1 MIAHEPTRF
10 PAFLFAF
17 AFVASMTNAQSKGRY
32 DLDTTS
38 HVLLLEGITMDD
50 EDRPIAGARV
60 RVEVDG
66 KELAQWNADTKGRFA
81 VELDIG
87 TMYAIDVVAEAYVKK
102 RFIVDTRTED
112 PASIVTVPFEAHV
125 SLIKESDMEGA
136 DLGELDF
143 PFAFVTYD
151 AKEKAYMAD
160 PVYIEEMKRLESAL
174 MLSSARARKRR
185 PQ

>member
-1 MIAHEPTRF
+1 MIAYELTRL
-10 PAFLFAF
+10 PAFLLGFV
-17 AFVASMTNAQSKGRY
+17 FVASTTMAQSKGRY
-32 DLDTTS
+32 DLDTTA
-38 HVLLLEGITMDD
+38 HVLLVEGITMDD
-50 EDRPIAGARV
+50 EDKPIAAARV

-66 KELAQWNADTKGRFA
+66 KEVAQWNADPKGRFA

-87 TMYAIDVVAEAYVKK
+87 TMYAIDVMADAYVKK

-112 PASIVTVPFEAHV
+112 PAAIATVPFEAHV

-136 DLGELDF
+136 DLGDLDY

-160 PVYIEEMKRLESAL
+160 PVYIDEMKRLESAL

-185 PQ
+185 SQ